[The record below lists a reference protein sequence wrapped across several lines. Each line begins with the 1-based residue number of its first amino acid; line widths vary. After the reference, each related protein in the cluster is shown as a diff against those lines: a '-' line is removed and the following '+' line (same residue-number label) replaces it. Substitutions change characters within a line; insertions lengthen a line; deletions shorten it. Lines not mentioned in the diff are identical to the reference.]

1 VASAAM
7 AAASE
12 SRMTECI
19 PHTLQARGP
28 PESEGLAGRL
38 GAAQAAATQAST
50 LSSHRAGDAGN
61 LNRDGDGRRR
71 RERLSENS

>member
-1 VASAAM
+1 MASAAM

-50 LSSHRAGDAGN
+50 LSSHRDGDAGN